1 MTNPAVTYRIQFHK
15 DFTFRQLEAIIPYL
29 VSLGVGAVYASPIF
43 ESVPGSLHGYDG
55 VNPHRINP
63 EIGTEEDLYRTC
75 RKLRECGI
83 GWIQDIVPNH
93 MAFHPCNLWLMDVLE
108 KGRYSVYANFFDL
121 AWAGDLFH
129 GRIMVPVLGAPS
141 EDVLFN
147 KELQVAYWQQRFVI
161 KFHDHHYPLHPR
173 SYTLLLNDNQP
184 PQAIQQWKQQIA
196 ELHTIDHAV
205 PYSLRW
211 HELLLQL
218 DSLMQNTEVNTYIQ
232 TCLEQANGDG
242 LALKRILDE
251 QTYALTPWQV
261 TDRRITFRRFFT
273 VNELIGLNMHD
284 EKVFDHYHLL
294 IKKFVVDGVFQ
305 GLRIDH
311 VDGLFDPP
319 QYIER
324 LRKLVGD
331 DVLIYVE
338 KILDAGETLPS
349 WPIQGTTGYEYMAW
363 VNQLMTYAPAEKK
376 FSNLY
381 KHILQSDTS
390 IDVEIHAKKAHILNT
405 HMQGELDNLYHLFLE
420 LNLVDKKLLTPSA
433 VATIKSSLAAFLVHC
448 PVYRYYGDAFPLGT
462 EEAQKVRCLLTEIR
476 ERSPA
481 LGDGVAVL
489 EQALLFP
496 GSANDETHAQRA
508 AQFYKRIMQFTG
520 PLMAKG
526 FEDTLFYTYNRFIG
540 HNEVGDSP
548 ARFGMSPDEFH
559 ARMAHRQQQWPLS
572 LNATSTHDTKRGED
586 ARARLNAITSLA
598 EAWADTVTEWFTLT
612 DPLKEDGMPDANDT
626 YFIFQTLAGAY
637 PLSQSDKFAGRL
649 ETYCVKVLREGKLN
663 STWSE
668 PNEAYEA
675 ATVKFIKALTT
686 LNSPFGLALKKYLAT
701 VADGGLINSL
711 AQVVLKFT
719 TPGVPDIYQG
729 CEGWDFS
736 LVDPDNRQSIDFT
749 KHDASL
755 HQSLATT
762 EGHRLRSLWQTRDNG
777 YIKQWLIATLCNIRW
792 QEAVLFAEGDYIP
805 LSLTGDH
812 HQHALAF
819 ARKRGRDWIVTV
831 IPLHTALLA
840 HRQDVDLLFINWGN
854 TAVVL
859 PAEMPSDWVSLLTP
873 GKGRHAGKILV
884 SEIFAS
890 FPLAVLT
897 LKDQTGDRGAGV
909 LLHISSLPSPF
920 AVGDLGPGAYAFV
933 DFLKQS
939 GQTYW
944 QMLPLNPTHASSAH
958 SPYSAFSSMA
968 GNPLFIS
975 PELLMEDGLLPPEI
989 LQTHRTRPNDS
1000 VDYRSAEHQKDEL
1013 LDQAWIAFQK
1023 KNDGPAREAFQ
1034 AFIEKE
1040 DHWLHD
1046 FALYVI
1052 LTTLHQRSWREWPD
1066 ELKHRDPAALEKNA
1080 KRYATEILKIKWQQ
1094 FTFHRQWHR
1103 LKKYSNDAGIKLFG
1117 DLPFYVVYDSA
1128 DVWSQPEI
1136 FCLDEN
1142 KAPRFVGGVP
1152 PDYFN
1157 ARGQLWGMPVF
1168 DWETLRATGYAWWK
1182 RRLKKNIELFD
1193 LVRLDHFRAF
1203 AGFWQVAAGATDA
1216 VDGRREKGPGKDF
1229 FRAMEQD
1236 LGESP
1241 FVAEDL
1247 GEITPDVY
1255 ALRDALAFPGM
1266 KVLQFA
1272 FGPDMPRSLYSPHNY
1287 DTNFVVY
1294 TGTHDNNTTRGW
1306 FSKEIRDKDRDR
1318 IRNYSN
1324 LNVTDE
1330 NISKVFIRM
1339 AYGSVA
1345 RIAMVPLQ
1353 DILGLDETARMNTPG
1368 AVTANW
1374 IWRVTKLPGKETE
1387 KELRSLARLFNRI

>member
-15 DFTFRQLEAIIPYL
+15 GFTFRQLEGIIPYL

-43 ESVPGSLHGYDG
+43 ESAPGSLHGYDG
-55 VNPHRINP
+55 VNPHRVNP
-63 EIGTEEDLYRTC
+63 EIGTEDDLYRTC
-75 RKLRECGI
+75 RKLRESGI
-83 GWIQDIVPNH
+83 DWIQDIVPNH
-93 MAFHPCNLWLMDVLE
+93 MAFHSCNLWLMDVLE
-108 KGRYSVYANFFDL
+108 KGRYSIYANFFDL

-129 GRIMVPVLGAPS
+129 GRIMVPVLGAPP

-147 KELQVAYWQQRFVI
+147 KELQVVYWHQRLAI
-161 KFHDHHYPLHPR
+161 QFHDHHYPLHPR
-173 SYTLLLNDNQP
+173 SYGLILNDSQS
-184 PQAIQQWKQQIA
+184 PQAIQQWIQQVA

-218 DSLMQNTEVNTYIQ
+218 DSLLQNEVVNAYIQ
-232 TCLEQANGDG
+232 TCLEQVNRDG

-251 QTYALTPWQV
+251 QTYTLTPWQV

-311 VDGLFDPP
+311 IDGLFDPQ

-338 KILDAGETLPS
+338 KILKMDETLPP
-349 WPIQGTTGYEYMAW
+349 WPIQGTTGYEYMAL

-376 FSNLY
+376 FSALY
-381 KHILQSDTS
+381 KSIVKSDVS
-390 IDVEIHAKKAHILNT
+390 IDAEILAKKAHILNT

-420 LNLVDKKLLTPSA
+420 SNLVDKALLTPTA
-433 VATIKSSLAAFLVHC
+433 LAAIKPALAAFLVHC
-448 PVYRYYGDAFPLGT
+448 PVYRYYGNAFPLEK
-462 EEAQKVRCLLTEIR
+462 EEAQKIKNLLTEIGEQSTPLR
-476 ERSPA
+476 QGA
-481 LGDGVAVL
+481 AVL

-496 GSANDETHAQRA
+496 GPVGDETHAQRA
-508 AQFYKRIMQFTG
+508 SQFYQRTMQFTG

-548 ARFGMSPDEFH
+548 ADFGITADEFH
-559 ARMAHRQQQWPLS
+559 ARMVYRQQHWPLS

-586 ARARLNAITSLA
+586 VRARLNAITNLP
-598 EAWADTVTEWFTLT
+598 EIWEDTVTEWFALT
-612 DPLKEDGMPDANDT
+612 DPLKSDDMPDANDT

-649 ETYCVKVLREGKLN
+649 ETYCVKALREGKLN

-668 PNEAYEA
+668 PNEPYET
-675 ATVKFIKALTT
+675 ATLNFIKALTD
-686 LNSPFGLALKKYLAT
+686 LNSPFGLSLKKYLALI
-701 VADGGLINSL
+701 ADGGLVNSL

-736 LVDPDNRQSIDFT
+736 LVDPDNRQAIDFAA
-749 KHDASL
+749 HESSL
-755 HQSLATT
+755 HETFTSTD
-762 EGHRLRSLWQTRDNG
+762 GHRLRSLWETRDNG
-777 YIKQWLIATLCNIRW
+777 YVKQWLIATLCNIRW
-792 QEAVLFAEGDYIP
+792 QEAALFAEGDYIP
-805 LSLTGDH
+805 LTLTGEYSDH
-812 HQHALAF
+812 AFAF
-819 ARKRGRDWIVTV
+819 ARKHGRDWLVTV

-840 HRQDVDLLFINWGN
+840 HRQQVDVLFIDWRN

-859 PAEMPSDWVSLLTP
+859 PPETPTDWVGMLTP
-873 GKGRHAGKILV
+873 GKGRHEGKIRL
-884 SEIFAS
+884 SEIFKS
-890 FPLAVLT
+890 FPLAVLS

-909 LLHISSLPSPF
+909 LLHVSSLPSPF
-920 AVGDLGPGAYAFV
+920 AVGDLGSGAYAFV
-933 DFLKQS
+933 DFLKKS

-944 QMLPLNPTHASSAH
+944 QMLPLNPTHASSAY

-975 PELLMEDGLLPPEI
+975 PGLLVEDGLLSPEI
-989 LQTHRTRPNDS
+989 LQTHRAVPGDA
-1000 VDYRSAEHQKDEL
+1000 VDFQRAQTQKEEL
-1013 LDQAWIAFQK
+1013 LDLAWIAFQK
-1023 KNDGPAREAFQ
+1023 KSDGPAREAFR
-1034 AFIEKE
+1034 AFVEKE
-1040 DHWLHD
+1040 DFWLHD

-1052 LTTLHQRSWREWPD
+1052 LKTIHQQSWRDWPA
-1066 ELKHRDPAALEKNA
+1066 ELRNRDAAALEKNA
-1080 KRYATEILKIKWQQ
+1080 DRYASDILKIKWQQ
-1094 FTFHRQWHR
+1094 FVFHGQWHR
-1103 LKKYSNDAGIKLFG
+1103 LKKYGNDAGIKLFG

-1128 DVWSQPEI
+1128 DVWSHPEI
-1136 FCLDEN
+1136 FSLDEAR
-1142 KAPRFVGGVP
+1142 APQFVAGVP

-1157 ARGQLWGMPVF
+1157 DRGQLWGMPVF
-1168 DWETLRATGYAWWK
+1168 NWATLRATNYEWWK
-1182 RRLKKNIELFD
+1182 RRLKKNMELFD
-1193 LVRLDHFRAF
+1193 MVRLDHFRAF

-1216 VDGRREKGPGKDF
+1216 VGGHWENGPGRDF
-1229 FRAMEQD
+1229 FRAVERD
-1236 LGESP
+1236 LGASP

-1255 ALRDALAFPGM
+1255 ALRDAFAFPGM

-1272 FGPDMPRSLYSPHNY
+1272 FGADMPQSLYAPHNY

-1306 FSKEIRDKDRDR
+1306 FSKEIGDKDRER
-1318 IRNYSN
+1318 IGRYVNMEVSE
-1324 LNVTDE
+1324 E
-1330 NISKVFIRM
+1330 NICKVFIRM
-1339 AYGSVA
+1339 AYASVA
-1345 RIAMVPLQ
+1345 RVAIVPLQ

-1368 AVTANW
+1368 KANANW
-1374 IWRVTKLPGKETE
+1374 MWRITKIPGKDTE